1 MSTEEG
7 RVFQRLQTLEA
18 AERHLARLPLPVIAL
33 GLLVVTFLKVGI
45 TFRPFAADPLESFP
59 TPRDT
64 WAQLSYGMRTIHWII
79 GSEVSLVPIVAAT
92 GLLLLAITIVITA
105 SRHAGSRLEGLLVLV
120 VILMGPA
127 ITVFLSNFGRPDAFT
142 ITGGLIVGLLGR
154 RPIWAAIGAILMVL
168 GNPEQAVVGTV
179 LLLVLTLIPPL
190 RPWRGGA
197 LISSAI
203 TLVGF
208 SLLLLYARTTGV
220 GSRLQYLPEL
230 LGNSIYGFVAN
241 LSLGIYAG
249 YAILWIVLGAF
260 ALRLTI
266 PQASLVAVA
275 AIVIPLTITAVTLD
289 QTRVFVGVTTASIGT
304 ITASTAPH
312 ITRWMKSQRFSLP
325 IITLLAVGVFLPAFE
340 VSADHV
346 VRPPFAWLYSSTI
359 PDLIR
364 MLN

>member
-1 MSTEEG
+1 MSTEED
-7 RVFQRLQTLEA
+7 RVFQRLQALEA
-18 AERHLARLPLPVIAL
+18 AERLLARLPLPVIAF
-33 GLLVVTFLKVGI
+33 GLLSLTFLKVGV

-64 WAQLSYGMRTIHWII
+64 WAQLSYGMRTVHWII
-79 GSEVSLVPIVAAT
+79 GSEASLVPIVAAT
-92 GLLLLAITIVITA
+92 GLLLLAIAVVLTA
-105 SRHAGSRLEGLLVLV
+105 SRHVESRQEGLLVLV

-142 ITGGLIVGLLGR
+142 ITGGLMVGLLGR
-154 RPIWAAIGAILMVL
+154 RPIWAAIGAVLMVL

-203 TLVGF
+203 ALVGF
-208 SLLLLYARTTGV
+208 ASLVIYARSTGV
-220 GSRLQYLPEL
+220 GSRLQYLPDL
-230 LGNSIYGFVAN
+230 LGNSIYGFTAN

-260 ALRLTI
+260 VLRLSAIHTLI
-266 PQASLVAVA
+266 AVVS
-275 AIVIPLTITAVTLD
+275 AIVIPLAITAATLD
-289 QTRVFVGVTTASIGT
+289 QTRVFVGVTTASIGA

-312 ITRWMKSQRFSLP
+312 MTRWITSQRFSLP
-325 IITLLAVGVFLPAFE
+325 IFTVVVIGVFLPAFE

-346 VRPPFAWLYSSTI
+346 VRPPFAWLYSSTV
-359 PDLIR
+359 PELIR

>member
-7 RVFQRLQTLEA
+7 RVFQRLQALGT

-33 GLLVVTFLKVGI
+33 GLLGITFLKVGI

-64 WAQLSYGMRTIHWII
+64 WAQLSYGMRTIHWIT
-79 GSEVSLVPIVAAT
+79 GSEASLVPIVAAT
-92 GLLLLAITIVITA
+92 GLLLLAIAIVITA
-105 SRHAGSRLEGLLVLV
+105 SRHVGSRLEGLLVLV

-127 ITVFLSNFGRPDAFT
+127 ITVFLNNFGRPDAFT
-142 ITGGLIVGLLGR
+142 ITGGLMVGLLGR
-154 RPIWAAIGAILMVL
+154 RPVWAVIGAVLMVL

-179 LLLVLTLIPPL
+179 LLLLLTLIPQL
-190 RPWRGGA
+190 RSWRRGA

-203 TLVGF
+203 ALVSF
-208 SLLLLYARTTGV
+208 ASLVLYARSTGV

-230 LGNSIYGFVAN
+230 LGNSIYGFTAN

-260 ALRLTI
+260 VLRLPAIQTL
-266 PQASLVAVA
+266 LVAVA
-275 AIVIPLTITAVTLD
+275 AIVIPLAITAVTLD
-289 QTRVFVGVTTASIGT
+289 QTRVFVGVTTASIGA

-312 ITRWMKSQRFSLP
+312 ITRWLASQRFSLP
-325 IITLLAVGVFLPAFE
+325 AITMVAIGVFLPAFE

-359 PDLIR
+359 PELIT